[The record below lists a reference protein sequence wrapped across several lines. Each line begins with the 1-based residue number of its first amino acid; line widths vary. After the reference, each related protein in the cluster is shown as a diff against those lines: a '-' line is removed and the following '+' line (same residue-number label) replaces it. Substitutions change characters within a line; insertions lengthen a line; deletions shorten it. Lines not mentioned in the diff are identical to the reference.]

1 MLYFWAMHFK
11 PGKGL
16 GELTFGL
23 LPADVEQLLGKP
35 DRIFVADD
43 EEDEFIY
50 QYNALRTML
59 TFYKHEGDKLGYI
72 RTSNPAITFYGA
84 PVIDQPVKEML
95 EGPMKS
101 IKKWQQEEYDF
112 FDTYLNEKSWI
123 VLNVEYGLITDVEI
137 GVPLG
142 EDDVYIWM

>member
-1 MLYFWAMHFK
+1 MLLR

-16 GELTFGL
+16 GELTFGMM
-23 LPADVEQLLGKP
+23 PSEVEQKLGKP
-35 DRIFVADD
+35 DRVFIAED

-50 QYNALRTML
+50 QYNSLRMML
-59 TFYKHEGDKLGYI
+59 TFYKHEDDKLGYI
-72 RTSNPAITFYGA
+72 RSSNPAISYFGA
-84 PVIDQPVKEML
+84 PMIDQPVKELL

-101 IKKWQQEEYDF
+101 IKKWQTEKYDF

-123 VLNVEYGLITDVEI
+123 VLNVEYELITDVEI
-137 GVPLG
+137 GVPMG